1 MTVEDRLVELEL
13 RFLSQ
18 QDEIEKL
25 SGVVYDQQKQI
36 DRLER
41 ELHRLRELVASEP
54 WAEGSMPHEKPP
66 HY

>member
-1 MTVEDRLVELEL
+1 MTVEERIVELEL

-25 SGVVYDQQKQI
+25 SGVVYDQQRQI
-36 DRLER
+36 DRLES
-41 ELHRLRELVASEP
+41 ELRRLREALQSEP
-54 WAEGSMPHEKPP
+54 WAEGSMGHEKPP